1 MRAVNL
7 LPEQER
13 QHGPTLVTT
22 TSAVVGGVALVLTAT
37 LFVAIAFFQ
46 SHGKVNDKE
55 DTLSSIRAQTAQ
67 VQEASVRSAAQR
79 GLEQARVAAFT
90 DAASG
95 RFVWDDLLD
104 DISRVL
110 PNGSWLTS
118 LSMQGAA
125 AVAAP
130 AATPGAAA
138 AATAPPPTAFTVA
151 GVALTQNVVAA
162 VMQRLE
168 LIPELSNVTL
178 QQSARTLVGETPA
191 YQFSMSAS
199 IRAPEVPR

>member
-110 PNGSWLTS
+110 PNGSWLTA

-138 AATAPPPTAFTVA
+138 APPPTAFTVA
-151 GVALTQNVVAA
+151 GVALTQNTVAE